1 MSLFSMRLVRLSKLS
16 YFDKETAVVMKNTT
30 NETFI
35 YQESIT
41 NDELPL

>member
-1 MSLFSMRLVRLSKLS
+1 MSLFLMRLVRLSKLS
-16 YFDKETAVVMKNTT
+16 YFDKGAAVVIKNTT

-35 YQESIT
+35 YQEPIT